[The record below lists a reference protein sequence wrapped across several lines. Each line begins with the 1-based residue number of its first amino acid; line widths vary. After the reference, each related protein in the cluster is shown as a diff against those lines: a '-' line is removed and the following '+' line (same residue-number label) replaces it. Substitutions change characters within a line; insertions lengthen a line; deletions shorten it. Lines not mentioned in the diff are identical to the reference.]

1 MQKKSMVTSTEK
13 LSVADGRNRRLHDIV
28 NSLILASLRFPTI
41 SHREE
46 SICEAH
52 QRTCSWIFKKSQQDA
67 VDTRPWSNF
76 VEWLAND
83 GDIYWINGK
92 AGSGKSTL
100 MKYIYQHKDT
110 MQHLRSWAGDAEL
123 QVARF
128 YFWNGGSQDQRSHT
142 GLLRSLLYEILNSRR
157 HLIRDLF
164 PDEWKE
170 TQLLADHVKT
180 FTDRPSWSWSLK
192 RLEKTLAELE
202 VASTDHFKLY
212 LFIDDER
219 S

>member
-1 MQKKSMVTSTEK
+1 
-13 LSVADGRNRRLHDIV
+13 
-28 NSLILASLRFPTI
+28 
-41 SHREE
+41 
-46 SICEAH
+46 
-52 QRTCSWIFKKSQQDA
+52 
-67 VDTRPWSNF
+67 
-76 VEWLAND
+76 
-83 GDIYWINGK
+83 
-92 AGSGKSTL
+92 
-100 MKYIYQHKDT
+100 

-212 LFIDDER
+212 LFIDGER